1 MPKIAEILN
10 ILKPISFTGN
20 IEQEVHYPII
30 LDAENKNPFAFMWVN
45 DKNLEKLK
53 TIEAGSILCSNN
65 IDFKVS
71 ENINLIQVE
80 NPRNAFRI
88 VLEHFFNPKKT
99 ASISNTAIIHESV
112 KIGTN
117 AFIGE
122 HVVIEQGC
130 EIGDNVEIN
139 HNTVIYHQT
148 IIGNDVKIGANNSIG
163 GIGFGYEKDLD
174 GTYVLIPHLGNVV
187 IEDLVHIGNNNAIDR
202 AVLGSTLLQK
212 NVKIDNLVHI
222 AHGVNIGQNSLVI
235 ANAMIAGSCVIGK
248 NVWVAPSS
256 SILNKINVDDD
267 SVVGMGA
274 VVVKKVNAFE
284 TVVGNPAKP
293 LHSE

>member
-10 ILKPISFTGN
+10 ILKPVSFTGN
-20 IEQEVHYPII
+20 IEQEVHYPIV

-53 TIEAGSILCSNN
+53 TIEAGTILCSNN
-65 IDFKVS
+65 IDFKTS
-71 ENINLIQVE
+71 ENINLIQIE

-99 ASISNTAIIHESV
+99 ASVSNTAIIHESV

-130 EIGDNVEIN
+130 VIGDNVEIN

-163 GIGFGYEKDLD
+163 GVGFGYEKDLD

-187 IEDLVHIGNNNAIDR
+187 IEDLVHIGNNNTIDR

-293 LHSE
+293 LHS